1 MTKAKEFGAGWRDL
15 LAATLGLAS
24 GVPAY
29 TPVSSLFFRV
39 LVKQFGWSATAV
51 AASLIALPL
60 TGLCLPL
67 AGTIIDRYGVRRV
80 ALVSILLL
88 ALSYY
93 WLSLMGGS
101 LSAFYLGIIG
111 LNILGCATG
120 PIAYTRPIA
129 LQFVRA
135 RGIALA
141 ICLLGISLGGIVL
154 PPILARVLAVAD
166 WRAAYRLL
174 GIMSLVGGLSAI
186 ALLRPEPLRTLSS
199 RSRRKLASAVIR
211 DRSFWLLSTAIFL
224 ISVAAIGLV
233 SQFQSVMIEVGVTP
247 AQSIALLS
255 SLAASVFIS
264 RLIIGWSLD
273 TFSAEWTAGIS
284 LALAA
289 IGAIGLLYSNG
300 NLLYALPAT
309 LLIGFSIGAEL
320 DLLSFF
326 CARYFGLQDFGAVYG
341 AISVFFYTG
350 MAVGAVLY
358 GAIRDRTG
366 SYSPAIAV
374 SAILFVLAAV
384 LFVALPRPAATTTQS
399 IAATRR

>member
-1 MTKAKEFGAGWRDL
+1 VTKATELAAGWRDL
-15 LAATLGLAS
+15 AAATLGLAC

-39 LVKQFGWSATAV
+39 LVKQFGWSATAA

-60 TGLCLPL
+60 TGLCLPF
-67 AGTIIDRYGVRRV
+67 AGAIIDRFGVRR
-80 ALVSILLL
+80 AAFVSIIFL

-93 WLSLMGGS
+93 WLSLMDGG
-101 LSAFYLGIIG
+101 LVAFCFGIIS
-111 LNILGCATG
+111 LNVLGCATG

-141 ICLLGISLGGIVL
+141 ICLLGISMGGIIL
-154 PPILARVLAVAD
+154 PPILAHVLAVAD

-174 GIMSLVGGLSAI
+174 GIISLAGGLSAV
-186 ALLRPEPLRTLSS
+186 ALLRPEPRIE
-199 RSRRKLASAVIR
+199 RAPRGRMKLASAVLHN
-211 DRSFWLLSTAIFL
+211 RSFWLLSTAIFL
-224 ISVAAIGLV
+224 ISIAAIGLV
-233 SQFQSVMIEVGVTP
+233 SQFQSVMIDTGIAP
-247 AQSIALLS
+247 PQAIALLS
-255 SLAASVFIS
+255 SLATSVFVS
-264 RLIIGWSLD
+264 RLVIGWSLD
-273 TFSAEWTAGIS
+273 SFRAEWTAGVS

-289 IGAIGLLYSNG
+289 VGAIMLLFSHG
-300 NLLYALPAT
+300 NIFYALPAT

-326 CARYFGLQDFGAVYG
+326 CARYFGLQDFGTVYG

-374 SAILFVLAAV
+374 SAV
-384 LFVALPRPAATTTQS
+384 LFVVAALLFIALPRSSAKVTPRQA
-399 IAATRR
+399 